1 MNNLFIEWIHAYGL
15 AFFIFLIISS
25 FINSNFL
32 FEFLCTL
39 YYSSSKSFIKNTKY
53 VNEFVVIARFRCLAC
68 KKSNIILLF
77 INHAFPTIFII
88 SLLHML
94 QLLVWDT
101 TIRFNGNKKI
111 YIIITKIVIIFCIF
125 RHFCRR
131 RMEKKLIRPRTLV
144 FYFHKW
150 YIWGI
155 LNCSLSF
162 IYIMSWD
169 MFQFFFSKI
178 MRHPHSVQLQWKVLS

>member
-1 MNNLFIEWIHAYGL
+1 MFNYIFYGREIFKMNNLFIEWIHAYGL

-101 TIRFNGNKKI
+101 TIRFNGNKKKLYNNHKDCHYFL
-111 YIIITKIVIIFCIF
+111 YIS
-125 RHFCRR
+125 
-131 RMEKKLIRPRTLV
+131 
-144 FYFHKW
+144 
-150 YIWGI
+150 
-155 LNCSLSF
+155 SL
-162 IYIMSWD
+162 
-169 MFQFFFSKI
+169 
-178 MRHPHSVQLQWKVLS
+178 L